1 MLLDKTHPYNACVCL
16 AVRRLSRLLTQAYDA
31 ALAPAGVTTTQFSLL
46 TAVAAARPDG
56 MSMSPL
62 ARAMD
67 MDLSTLSRTLK
78 PLLNAELITLS
89 AGADRRERRVALTKK
104 GDHRV
109 KQATKLWAAVQEQVH
124 GALGQDTHDKLSR
137 LVAKAHALH

>member
-1 MLLDKTHPYNACVCL
+1 MLLDKNHPYNACVCL

-46 TAVAAARPDG
+46 SALAAADRDG

-67 MDLSTLSRTLK
+67 MDLSTLSRNLK
-78 PLLNAELITLS
+78 PLLNTGLITLG
-89 AGADRRERRVALTKK
+89 AGADRRERRAALTKK
-104 GDHRV
+104 GDQRV
-109 KQATKLWAAVQEQVH
+109 QQATKLWVAVQDEVH
-124 GALGQDTHDKLSR
+124 GVLGQDTHDKLSR
-137 LVAKAHALH
+137 LVTKAHALH